1 MKELDEGDEIITGD
15 RTGLRVVVDE
25 GHQRCDR
32 GIELHTLDIL
42 GDLLDGLVGL
52 RLEARILLLEG
63 RDVGESGHTI
73 QETLHATYTLL
84 APWRS
89 GGVVTHE
96 EHIGTKGIRTV
107 EVHDVQRVDDIAL

>member
-1 MKELDEGDEIITGD
+1 MKKLDEGDKIITGD

-42 GDLLDGLVGL
+42 GNLLDGLVGL

-84 APWRS
+84 APRRS